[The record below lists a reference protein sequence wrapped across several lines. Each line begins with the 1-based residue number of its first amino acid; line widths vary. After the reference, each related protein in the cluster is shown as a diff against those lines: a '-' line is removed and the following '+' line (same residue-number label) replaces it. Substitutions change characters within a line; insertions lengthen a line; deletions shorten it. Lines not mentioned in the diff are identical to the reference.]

1 MYVSTHKRRMPN
13 TFREEE
19 KLIEKIEGWFDAVEM
34 LIKAC
39 HA

>member
-1 MYVSTHKRRMPN
+1 MPN
-13 TFREEE
+13 TLREEE
-19 KLIEKIEGWFDAVEM
+19 KLIKKIEGWSDAEEM